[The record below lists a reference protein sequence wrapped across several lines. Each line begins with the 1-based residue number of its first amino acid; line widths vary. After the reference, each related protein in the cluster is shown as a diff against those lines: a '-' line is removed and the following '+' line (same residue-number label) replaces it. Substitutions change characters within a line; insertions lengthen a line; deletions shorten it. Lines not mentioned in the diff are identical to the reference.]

1 MPNVIITIWK
11 LTKEEIELEK
21 NYHQIGGKTTPPE
34 VKEIRI
40 KVQGFNILSQDI
52 QKQIIEELK
61 KEL

>member
-21 NYHQIGGKTTPPE
+21 NYQQIGGKTTPPE
-34 VKEIRI
+34 VKELRI
-40 KVQGFNILSQDI
+40 KIQGFNILNQDI